1 MFSLDLFSS
10 KLMSFLI
17 CMIFLLKMLLYII
30 YKVTIVVPF
39 RFKIILYFAAAISMT
54 FSENVTRVN
63 NNV

>member
-1 MFSLDLFSS
+1 
-10 KLMSFLI
+10 
-17 CMIFLLKMLLYII
+17 
-30 YKVTIVVPF
+30 VTIVVPF